1 MKSKGAV
8 HRLPIPNVDYTH
20 ILSSGCH
27 REATPATKTA
37 WPAHMSD
44 AEFDPRHYRDNPQAI
59 ARYLTEAFETND
71 LSTIMQCINRV
82 MRAQNVQALAREAG
96 LRRDRLYKTFG
107 GEIDPQLGRVM
118 GLFEGFGVR
127 FAVMPLPPRQRAER
141 PKLGRPLK
149 RKAATHS

>member
-1 MKSKGAV
+1 
-8 HRLPIPNVDYTH
+8 
-20 ILSSGCH
+20 
-27 REATPATKTA
+27 
-37 WPAHMSD
+37 MSD
-44 AEFDPRHYRDNPQAI
+44 AEFDPRHYRDNPRAI

-107 GEIDPQLGRVM
+107 GEINPQLGRVM

-127 FAVMPLPPRQRAER
+127 FAVTPLPPRQRAER
-141 PKLGRPLK
+141 PKLGRPQKAK
-149 RKAATHS
+149 RRHTS